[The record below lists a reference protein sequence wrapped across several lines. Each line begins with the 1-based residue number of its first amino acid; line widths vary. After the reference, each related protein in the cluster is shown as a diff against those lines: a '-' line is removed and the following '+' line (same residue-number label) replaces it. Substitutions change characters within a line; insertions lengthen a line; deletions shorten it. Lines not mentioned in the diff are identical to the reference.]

1 MSTKKEMLGKENRKE
16 NGHRRYSLL
25 LLALL
30 FIGFASY
37 GTYAYFTSSTSTT
50 RGKLTLNG
58 LDSSYNVDKD
68 DIDNQNTGDG
78 TTNKDT
84 DNKYEYNPDPDDNG
98 QGDGNGEFVEV
109 TGDNAENSTKFGEF
123 PWVYV
128 GNNGAVDVDS
138 SELLNQSF
146 GLKEFNSYIT
156 SNEDNTE
163 FGNVVVGEVF
173 GNVVEGDVFRK
184 TVRLAVN
191 GKSKVPVT
199 AQLIWAGV
207 KDDDINNITAAAYV
221 YVADQTSDKKAQP
234 FVTTN
239 VNTNFKKYIDIKSDE
254 LTKEIGQVKA
264 GQYIDVELVAAVNK
278 GTGVEEGTGTTKD
291 ESVTKTATVQ
301 LAKIARQLSIHLEQ
315 QTDDVVKL
323 KTQTVENK

>member
-30 FIGFASY
+30 FIGFATY

-78 TTNKDT
+78 TS
-84 DNKYEYNPDPDDNG
+84 NPDNNDKYVPGKD
-98 QGDGNGEFVEV
+98 GDGEFKPVPADEA
-109 TGDNAENSTKFGEF
+109 TNSTKFGEF

-128 GNNGAVDVDS
+128 GNDVKAAS
-138 SELLNQSF
+138 SENPYDNLFTHSF
-146 GLKEFNSYIT
+146 DLTNYNGYIT
-156 SNEDNTE
+156 SNEDNT
-163 FGNVVVGEVF
+163 VF
-173 GNVVEGDVFRK
+173 DNVVEGDVFRK
-184 TVRLAVN
+184 TVRLAVK
-191 GKSKVPVT
+191 GTSKVPVT
-199 AQLIWAGV
+199 AQLTWNGV
-207 KDDDINNITAAAYV
+207 NDEDKDNIDNIIAAAYV
-221 YVADQTSDKKAQP
+221 RVDDQVDDQTDEKKAQP
-234 FVTTN
+234 FDKTDFT
-239 VNTNFKKYIDIKSDE
+239 E
-254 LTKEIGQVKA
+254 LIRITSTKHTEKINKPVKA
-264 GQYIDVELVAAVNK
+264 GQYIDVELVAAVK
-278 GTGVEEGTGTTKD
+278 GGTGTTKG
-291 ESVTKTATVQ
+291 ETVAQ

-315 QTDDVVKL
+315 QTDDVIKT

>member
-1 MSTKKEMLGKENRKE
+1 MSTKNEVLGKENRKE
-16 NGHRRYSLL
+16 KGHRRYSLL

-37 GTYAYFTSSTSTT
+37 GTYAYFSNSTSTT

-68 DIDNQNTGDG
+68 DIDNQNT
-78 TTNKDT
+78 
-84 DNKYEYNPDPDDNG
+84 
-98 QGDGNGEFVEV
+98 GDGNGEFVEV

-146 GLKEFNSYIT
+146 RLKEFNSYIT

-315 QTDDVVKL
+315 QTDDVVKH

>member
-37 GTYAYFTSSTSTT
+37 GTYAYFTSSTSTQH
-50 RGKLTLNG
+50 GQLTLNG
-58 LDSSYNVDKD
+58 MSQDYNIGGNTDTK
-68 DIDNQNTGDG
+68 TGDG

-84 DNKYEYNPDPDDNG
+84 DNKYEYNPGSDING
-98 QGDGNGEFVEV
+98 QGDGNGKFEEV
-109 TGDNAENSTKFGEF
+109 VDKGDTTSQDEAHNSTQFGEF

-128 GNNGAVDVDS
+128 GNDVKVAS
-138 SELLNQSF
+138 SENLFTRSF
-146 GLKEFNSYIT
+146 DLKNFNRYIT
-156 SNEDNTE
+156 SNDDNT
-163 FGNVVVGEVF
+163 VF

-191 GKSKVPVT
+191 GTSKVPVT

-207 KDDDINNITAAAYV
+207 NDEDKDFLDHITAAAYV
-221 YVADQTSDKKAQP
+221 RVVDQITDQTKENKAQP
-234 FVTTN
+234 FDKN
-239 VNTNFKKYIDIKSDE
+239 KFNKLIDIKRDE
-254 LTKEIGQVKA
+254 LTKEIGKVNA

-278 GTGVEEGTGTTKD
+278 GTGID
-291 ESVTKTATVQ
+291 EDKSVKPAVQ
-301 LAKIARQLSIHLEQ
+301 LAKIARELSIRLEQ
-315 QTDDVVKL
+315 QTDNVIKAKNTTGV
-323 KTQTVENK
+323 NK